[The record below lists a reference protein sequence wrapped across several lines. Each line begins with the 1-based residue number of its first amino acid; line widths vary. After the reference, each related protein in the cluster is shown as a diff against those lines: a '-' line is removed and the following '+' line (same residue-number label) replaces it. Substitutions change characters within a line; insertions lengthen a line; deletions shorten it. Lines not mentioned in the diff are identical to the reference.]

1 MHTHFIRVLRFR
13 LTDLNEMD
21 MVAFLSANRMISV
34 VKKTICAE
42 SARTV
47 SILFVCMILAAAGCK
62 RRAAQGRDPDQSAEH
77 RPEVVVTNRMQDAAY
92 VEELDASRR
101 AQTQAASARAPVVAK
116 MEAMVAEVRASLPA
130 GAGDQAVK
138 DELAKRPEWKALE
151 VENARALAEIEK
163 SVQGAR
169 EKIRRRMEAEARD
182 VKAVAEG
189 RAVPAEP
196 AVPQKV
202 RQQK

>member
-1 MHTHFIRVLRFR
+1 
-13 LTDLNEMD
+13 MD

-62 RRAAQGRDPDQSAEH
+62 RRSGQEGQGQSAA
-77 RPEVVVTNRMQDAAY
+77 RSPEVVVTNRMQDPVY
-92 VEELDASRR
+92 VKALDASRR
-101 AQTQAASARAPVVAK
+101 AQNQAASARAPVVAK
-116 MEAMVAEVRASLPA
+116 MEAMIAEVRASLPP
-130 GAGDQAVK
+130 GADNQAVK

-163 SVQGAR
+163 PR
-169 EKIRRRMEAEARD
+169 LEMLEKARRRMLAEARD

-189 RAVPAEP
+189 RAVPA
-196 AVPQKV
+196 APQEA
-202 RQQK
+202 QKK